1 MTGSQATGP
10 HQITLTPKAV
20 EMLEAVTDRREREAL
35 LECIEALAADPELQG
50 KALLGEL
57 RGHRSVRAV
66 GQRYRIVYRVI
77 RDEVVVLVI
86 GMGRRREGNR
96 RDVYAQLER
105 LDTDERE
112 K

>member
-1 MTGSQATGP
+1 MTTPQPAQP
-10 HQITLTPKAV
+10 HQVTLTPKAL
-20 EMLEAVTDRREREAL
+20 EMLEAVTDRRERDAL
-35 LECIEALAADPELQG
+35 LERIEALAADPEMQG

-86 GMGRRREGNR
+86 GVGRRREGNR

-105 LDTDERE
+105 LNADERE
-112 K
+112 S